1 MQKDSFW
8 ARLKR
13 ARMFQV
19 LVVYVGASWAVLQLA
34 ELLQDSLAL
43 PDWVVPV
50 ALLLLLI
57 GLLVILATAWVQAL
71 PATRAA
77 VETGVAPGAW
87 EVAPGGILR
96 AIREGELPHLTWGRA
111 ILGGAFALWLLFGFA
126 GLYVVVQDRGEAFA
140 PEELVADE
148 AGDGIAIVPFTV
160 RGEGFDV
167 WREGMV
173 DLFATSL
180 DDVGGYRTIDSRT
193 IMARWDESVPEGV
206 DPDLATTLEVARRA
220 GAKYVMTGS
229 AVALGSDVRLAAEL
243 VEVESGRGVG
253 AGRVQGP
260 ADSVLVLVDRL
271 SIAVMEALLREGGS
285 EILTSHQAAS
295 LTTSS
300 LPALKAYLEAEGY
313 YRNADFVPAVEAYE
327 RALAADS
334 NFVLA
339 HYRLAEAYGWMEDI
353 ESDRAEEHYQA
364 VERLIDGLRPR
375 DRAIVEGNAAL
386 TRGELGRIDDVRR
399 TTEKYPDDPEAWFLL
414 GEYLVHLGQPLLA
427 GEEETRRVLRKAVE
441 LDPNFGPYYIHL
453 IESEIMAGDTAA
465 SRELLDRY
473 AEISRGSFHRDLEL
487 ANDLFLGDSLA
498 QATARAALDTV
509 GDPTLYRIWGEF
521 NFKVGRPSV
530 QDVVLKE
537 AESRG
542 LPVGILD
549 LNLATAGKLA
559 ERRERAE
566 RPGNPPS
573 TLMMLDYA
581 EVRFSGKEV
590 NDPDEPDMATCG
602 DVADAN
608 IHCLAMVA
616 AWSVESGDPAGA
628 RAVSAAIRGAAE
640 ETRVAGDTARA
651 DARLRAAAMIDAY
664 ALSVPDGPMAAIRAL
679 EELQGKHGEGMDFW
693 ARLWLADLNVAA
705 GRDLQAIPYYEA
717 HRSGV
722 LRPYADFQL
731 GPLYERLG
739 ETDRAIASYR
749 SFLQA
754 WEEADPDL
762 AWKGEARA
770 ALERLLPV
778 QG

>member
-1 MQKDSFW
+1 MPNESFW
-8 ARLKR
+8 ARFKR
-13 ARMFQV
+13 ARVFQV
-19 LVVYVGASWAVLQLA
+19 LVVYLGASWAVLQVA
-34 ELLQDSLAL
+34 QLLQESLVL
-43 PDWVVPV
+43 PAWVVPV
-50 ALLLLLI
+50 ALILLSI

-71 PATRAA
+71 PATKSAA
-77 VETGVAPGAW
+77 ETGQLPGAW
-87 EVAPGGILR
+87 EIAPGGIVQ

-126 GLYVVVQDRGEAFA
+126 GLYVVVKDRGETFA
-140 PEELVADE
+140 PPELVAGV
-148 AGDGIAIVPFTV
+148 AGDGIAVVPFTV
-160 RGEGFDV
+160 RGEGFEV

-193 IMARWDESVPEGV
+193 VMARWNESVPSGTE
-206 DPDLATTLEVARRA
+206 PDLATTLEIARQT
-220 GAKYVMTGS
+220 GARYVMTGS

-313 YRNADFVPAVEAYE
+313 YRNSDFVPAVEAYE

-353 ESDRAEEHYQA
+353 GSDRAEEHYQA
-364 VERLIDGLRPR
+364 VERLIDNLRPR

-386 TRGELGRIDDVRR
+386 IRGELNEIGEVRR

-427 GEEETRRVLRKAVE
+427 SEEETRRVLRKAVE

-473 AEISRGSFHRDLEL
+473 AEISTGSFHRDLEL

-498 QATARAALDTV
+498 QAMARSVLDTV
-509 GDPTLYRIWGEF
+509 GDRTLLRTWGGF
-521 NFKVGRPSV
+521 NFKVGRPAI
-530 QDVVLKE
+530 QDIVLKE
-537 AESRG
+537 VESRG

-559 ERRERAE
+559 ERRERAM
-566 RPGNPPS
+566 RPGIPPA
-573 TLMMLDYA
+573 TLMMVDYA
-581 EVRFSGKEV
+581 AARFSGKREAA
-590 NDPDEPDMATCG
+590 PDAVDMATCG
-602 DVADAN
+602 DVADAS
-608 IHCLAMVA
+608 IHCLTMVA

-628 RAVSAAIRGAAE
+628 RAVSAAIRSAAE
-640 ETRVAGDTARA
+640 ETRAAGDTASA
-651 DARLRAAAMIDAY
+651 DARQRAAAMIDAY
-664 ALSVPDGPMAAIRAL
+664 ALSVPDGPIAAIRAL
-679 EELQGKHGEGMDFW
+679 EELQGRHDEGMDFW
-693 ARLWLADLNVAA
+693 ARLWLGDLNVAA
-705 GRDLQAIPYYEA
+705 GRDREAIPYYES
-717 HRSGV
+717 HRSWV

-731 GPLYERLG
+731 GHLYERLG
-739 ETDRAIASYR
+739 ETDRAIASYE

-762 AWKGEARA
+762 AWKGEAQA
-770 ALERLLPV
+770 SLERLLPAR
-778 QG
+778 G